1 MIRLLK
7 WENSAISESYA
18 ASASQTIYQ
27 GTPVK
32 KVKDA
37 TTGVITWSVYAAA
50 DLTANTGGTPLA
62 IEGLALDTNQIQ
74 PMQNSSGPT
83 VGDGYN
89 FTEFN
94 RGGMI
99 AAIAKSA
106 LLEVYNGPLDIALV
120 AAITYVVGNIIY
132 WNPTSATFTNV
143 TAGAVQVGILE
154 DYLTNSTGVV
164 VRLKIR
170 LTL

>member
-1 MIRLLK
+1 
-7 WENSAISESYA
+7 
-18 ASASQTIYQ
+18 
-27 GTPVK
+27 
-32 KVKDA
+32 
-37 TTGVITWSVYAAA
+37 
-50 DLTANTGGTPLA
+50 
-62 IEGLALDTNQIQ
+62 
-74 PMQNSSGPT
+74 MQNSSGPT